1 MSIRTIS
8 FGNLKTFPV
17 DAATGMRLVTLADL
31 EEIVGNL
38 TASIDEAA
46 GPTWIQVDKTYTD
59 FSAAATTNNIEIYSL
74 PAGAIIHAVI
84 VRTTTPFTGGAISAY
99 TLSVGITGTATKY
112 SAAADVFTGTQEDQ
126 LASALIPESWT
137 AATSIKGF
145 ATSTTANLSAATA
158 GAVSIYLLVSE
169 TAES

>member
-1 MSIRTIS
+1 MATRTITVS
-8 FGNLKTFPV
+8 NKKVFAV
-17 DAATGMRLVTLADL
+17 DAATGFVQITPAELNSISNFTL
-31 EEIVGNL
+31 
-38 TASIDEAA
+38 TIDEPA
-46 GPTWIQVDKTYTD
+46 GPRWIPIDVDYTD
-59 FSAAATTNNIEIYSL
+59 FSAAATTNNVEIYSL
-74 PAGAIIHAVI
+74 AAGSIIHAVI

-112 SAAADVFTGTQEDQ
+112 SAAADVFAGTQEDQ

-158 GAVSIYLLVSE
+158 GAATIYLLVSE
-169 TAES
+169 AEEE